1 MLRLIGICAVI
12 YVAYWAGSNGFGV
25 GDVVNHLRD
34 LLNEVDTTVQ

>member
-25 GDVVNHLRD
+25 GDVVNHLQD